1 MRDDGSAS
9 IFTTIFIVGIML
21 IFTMHGCPK
30 PQRARDILGAEGY
43 TDIKIGGGNGF
54 QCGGDGSATGFSAKS
69 LAGHAVRGVVCCG
82 LVAKSCTVRITNTVK
97 LAQQ

>member
-21 IFTMHGCPK
+21 IFTMYGCPK
-30 PQRARDILGAEGY
+30 PQQARDILGAEGY

-54 QCGGDGSATGFSAKS
+54 QCGRDGSATGFSAVS
-69 LAGHAVRGVVCCG
+69 LAGHPVRGVVCCG
-82 LVAKSCTVRITNTVK
+82 LLVKACTVRITGTGK
-97 LAQQ
+97 RPQQ